1 MKEKIEQ
8 LSKGYMTYEL
18 PHIVLGEEKI
28 SLNAAMGKKR
38 SASVSIGNEAGISMK
53 GLVYSTNPRVTVS
66 NPQFVG
72 SENVIEFVCN
82 AEYAE
87 VGEKI
92 EGQLN
97 FVTSC
102 GEITLPYRFKV
113 VAPVLNSI
121 EGPVRNT
128 VQFAA
133 LARNNNNEAKRL
145 FVMPEFESFL
155 AYYEP
160 QNVLL
165 RERLLKSPSASIA
178 LEEFLVGTRKK
189 MAVGIDFSEPEKK
202 YTVGMS
208 NFSDSVKVIK
218 SSWGYIELNVYVSA
232 DFIEPEQQIINND
245 DFIGTEYEL
254 KYVVYPERMRPG
266 LNRCEITLSG
276 CGVTKKI
283 AITCNLPHED
293 KADREKALLI
303 DQLIIKAMDNYLAY
317 SMNQIPAGRYVSE
330 ARSLLDR
337 YDMLT
342 ERETLLS
349 KLYRVRLYRLSG
361 KESPATALFNNI
373 TDEEVAGSSVLERG
387 LYLYMLH
394 LGREDD
400 NEKYLEELY
409 TLININP
416 EEQLLKL
423 VAYRCEER
431 FARNPKYGLD
441 ELRSYFDQGMRS
453 PLLFRLVADIF
464 NNEPLLLKELGDF
477 ELGVL
482 LFALKRDYC
491 SKDLAAQA
499 TALILRT
506 RTYSKTYVNLLTMI
520 YDRYQPKDALT
531 AICQVLIRGFRKES
545 RYFKWY
551 QRGVEENIRIADLYE
566 YYMYSLD
573 REIEEDLDQSV
584 LMYYVYNS
592 KLNDRK
598 LAYLYANIVM
608 HKDSNPIVYENYKEK
623 LRLFAAQQMREGR
636 AGKAMSILYNDC
648 MSDEKASAGFPEF
661 LYRVI
666 FKHEIVCDNP
676 LMKYVCVVHKETD
689 EEIIVPLIGGSAQ
702 VDICTD
708 DALVLMMDAANNR
721 YYPGE
726 DVTVTR
732 LMEDDSL
739 VIEAYQ
745 RGREKDRLILH
756 LAERAH
762 KQHRFD
768 QLGIDLRKQATAL
781 SNINEKTR
789 ELYLAEL
796 ALYFYDHSMDE
807 IPEDDLDRLDYGVM
821 NSKARGKLIGLMI
834 LREQY
839 QKAYY
844 LMNEYGF
851 SEVEP
856 KLLEKY
862 VSSLSP
868 SEAGKYDKT
877 VLDICW
883 MLFANGRRSEKMLV
897 YLVNFYNGLT
907 GRLYDIWQEA
917 VEAKCATSDFDERL
931 LVQILF
937 TESYLPYGE
946 QIYIH
951 YHRRSKNRMLTKAYF
966 NYLSYKYLISDV
978 PLTAVTV
985 DNMKKDA
992 YYETND
998 IVILALLKRYANA
1011 GELSKEEQDFSKH
1024 WLEVMVSKGK
1034 ILPCFTRFGEYFRL
1048 PEDMD
1053 DKLYIEY
1060 RSNPEHRIM
1069 IMIASRQD
1077 GKRVVREE
1085 SMRNVCYGI
1094 FIKEIVLFAQETIEY
1109 VITDDDGENVTGT
1122 EKQTVTGRDDP
1133 TNRSK
1138 SRFSRINAIISA
1150 RNAKDK
1156 GAAVALLNDYVKNE
1170 FAISQLF
1177 HEIV

>member
-1 MKEKIEQ
+1 MREKIEQ

-18 PHIVLGEEKI
+18 PHIVLSEEKI
-28 SLNAAMGKKR
+28 ALNAAMGKKR

-53 GLVYSTNPRVTVS
+53 GLVYSTNPAVTVS
-66 NPQFVG
+66 NPGFVG
-72 SENVIEFVCN
+72 SENVIEIVCN

-113 VAPVLNSI
+113 VAPVLNSV
-121 EGPVRNT
+121 EGPVRNL

-133 LARNNNNEAKRL
+133 LARNNHNEAKRL
-145 FVMPEFESFL
+145 FVLPEFESFL
-155 AYYEP
+155 NYYEP
-160 QNVLL
+160 GHVLL
-165 RERLLKSPSASIA
+165 RERLLKSPSASVA

-189 MAVGIDFSEPEKK
+189 MAVAVELAEAEKK

-208 NFSDSVKVIK
+208 SFSDSIK
-218 SSWGYIELNVYVSA
+218 ISKSNWGYIELNVAVSA
-232 DFIEPEQQIINND
+232 DFVEPESQIISND
-245 DFIGTEYEL
+245 DFIGSEYEL
-254 KYVVYPERMRPG
+254 KYVIYPERMKRG
-266 LNRCEITLSG
+266 VNKCEITLSG
-276 CGVTKKI
+276 CGVTKTI
-283 AITCNLPHED
+283 PFTCILPHED
-293 KADREKALLI
+293 KADREKDMLI
-303 DQLIIKAMDNYLAY
+303 NHLIIKAMDNYLAY

-330 ARSLLDR
+330 ARALLDR

-342 ERETLLS
+342 EKDTLLS
-349 KLYRVRLYRLSG
+349 KLYRVRLYKLSG
-361 KESPATALFNNI
+361 KESPANALFNNI
-373 TDEEVAGSSVLERG
+373 TDEEVAEGGVLAKG
-387 LYLYMLH
+387 IYLYLMH
-394 LGREDD
+394 QNRQDD

-409 TLININP
+409 TLINVNP
-416 EEQLLKL
+416 EEHLLRL
-423 VAYRCEER
+423 VAYKCEER
-431 FARNPKYGLD
+431 FEKNPKYGLE
-441 ELRSYFDQGMRS
+441 ELRNCFEAGCRS
-453 PLLFRLVADIF
+453 PLLFRLAADIY
-464 NNEPLLLKELGDF
+464 NNEPLLLKETGDF
-477 ELGVL
+477 ELGTL
-482 LFALKRDYC
+482 MFALKRDYC

-499 TALILRT
+499 TALILRA
-506 RTYSKTYVNLLTMI
+506 RTYSKVFVNILTMI

-531 AICQVLIRGFRKES
+531 AICQVLIRGFRKEN

-573 REIEEDLDQSV
+573 RGIEEDLDQSV

-623 LRLFAAQQMREGR
+623 IRLFAAQQMREGK
-636 AGKAMSILYNDC
+636 AGKAMSILYSDC
-648 MSDEKASAGFPEF
+648 MGDEKSSAGFPEF

-666 FKHEIVCDNP
+666 FKYEVSCDNP

-689 EEIIVPLIGGSAQ
+689 DELIVPLIGGSAQ
-702 VDICTD
+702 VDIYTD

-721 YYPGE
+721 FCPGD

-739 VIEAYQ
+739 AIEAYQ

-756 LAERAH
+756 LAEKAH

-768 QLGIDLRKQATAL
+768 QLGIDLRKQATML
-781 SNINEKTR
+781 PGINDKTR

-796 ALYFYDHSMDE
+796 ALYFYDHSQDE

-839 QKAYY
+839 EKAYC

-851 SEVEP
+851 SDVEP

-862 VSSLSP
+862 INALTP
-868 SEAGKYDKT
+868 AEAGKYDKT
-877 VLDICW
+877 ILDVCCL
-883 MLFANGRRSEKMLV
+883 LFANGRRSEKMLV

-946 QIYIH
+946 QVYIH

-1034 ILPCFTRFGEYFRL
+1034 ILPCFMRFAEYFRL

-1085 SMRNVCYGI
+1085 AMRNVCYGI

-1109 VITDDDGENVTGT
+1109 VITDDDGENVSGT

-1133 TNRSK
+1133 SGRSK

-1150 RNAKDK
+1150 RNARDK

>member
-8 LSKGYMTYEL
+8 LSKGFMTYEL
-18 PHIVLGEEKI
+18 PHIVLSEEKI
-28 SLNAAMGKKR
+28 ALSAPMGKKR
-38 SASVSIGNEAGISMK
+38 VTSVSIGNEAGINMK
-53 GLVYSTNPRVTVS
+53 GLVYSTNPRVTVP

-72 SENVIEFVCN
+72 SENIIEFVCN

-113 VAPVLNSI
+113 AAPMLNSI
-121 EGPVRNT
+121 EGPIRNM

-133 LARNNNNEAKRL
+133 LARNNHNEAKRL
-145 FVMPEFESFL
+145 FVLPEFESFL
-155 AYYEP
+155 KYYEP
-160 QNVLL
+160 ANVLL
-165 RERLLKSPSASIA
+165 RERLLKSPSASVA
-178 LEEFLVGTRKK
+178 MEEFLVGSRKK
-189 MAVGIDFSEPEKK
+189 MAVAVEFGEQEKK
-202 YTVGMS
+202 YNVGQS
-208 NFSDSVKVIK
+208 SFSDSVKIVK
-218 SSWGYIELNVYVSA
+218 NNWGYISLNVAVTG
-232 DFIEPEQQIINND
+232 DFIEPEQQIISND
-245 DFIGTEYEL
+245 DFNGLEYEL
-254 KYVVYPERMRPG
+254 HYVIYPERMKPG
-266 LNRCEITLSG
+266 INKCEIVLSG
-276 CGVTKKI
+276 CGVTKSI
-283 AITCNLPHED
+283 PVTCHLPHED
-293 KADREKALLI
+293 KTEREKNFLI
-303 DQLIIKAMDNYLAY
+303 NSLIIKGLDNYLAY

-330 ARSLLDR
+330 AKALLDR

-342 ERETLLS
+342 EKDSLLS
-349 KLYRVRLYRLSG
+349 KLYRVRLYRLAG

-373 TDEEVAGSSVLERG
+373 TDEEIADANLLSRG
-387 LYLYMLH
+387 LYLYLLH
-394 LGREDD
+394 TGRSDD

-409 TLININP
+409 TLINVNP
-416 EEQLLKL
+416 EEHLLKL
-423 VAYRCEER
+423 IAYRCEER

-441 ELRSYFDQGMRS
+441 ELRSIFDQGCRS

-477 ELGVL
+477 ELGTL
-482 LFALKRDYC
+482 MFALKRDYC
-491 SKDLAAQA
+491 SRDLAAQA
-499 TALILRT
+499 TALILRAKS
-506 RTYSKTYVNLLTMI
+506 YSKLFVNLLMMI

-531 AICQVLIRGFRKES
+531 ALCQVLIKGFRKES

-551 QRGVEENIRIADLYE
+551 RKGVEENIRLGDLYE

-623 LRLFAAQQMREGR
+623 LRLFAASQMREGR

-648 MSDEKASAGFPEF
+648 MSDEKSAQGFPEF

-666 FKHEIVCDNP
+666 FKHEVRCDNP
-676 LMKYVCVVHKETD
+676 LMKYVCVIHKETD
-689 EEIIVPLIGGSAQ
+689 DEIIVPLISGSAQ

-708 DALVLMMDAANNR
+708 DALILMMDAANNR
-721 YYPGE
+721 YFPGE

-732 LMEDDSL
+732 LMEDESL
-739 VIEAYQ
+739 AVEAYQ

-756 LAERAH
+756 LAEKAH

-768 QLGIDLRKQATAL
+768 QIGIDLRKQVTAL

-796 ALYFYDHSMDE
+796 ALYFYDHSQDE
-807 IPEDDLDRLDYGVM
+807 IPEDDLDRLDYGMM
-821 NSKARGKLIGLMI
+821 NAKARGKLIGLMI

-839 QKAYY
+839 EKAYF

-862 VSSLSP
+862 IISLSP
-868 SEAGKYDKT
+868 AEAGKYDKT
-877 VLDICW
+877 ILDICW
-883 MLFANGRRSEKMLV
+883 LLFANGRRSEKMLV

-907 GRLYDIWQEA
+907 GRLFDIWQEA

-946 QIYIH
+946 QVYMH
-951 YHRRSKNRMLTKAYF
+951 YYRRSKNRMLTKAYF

-1011 GELSKEEQDFSKH
+1011 GELTKEEQDFSKH
-1024 WLEVMVSKGK
+1024 YLEVMVSKGK
-1034 ILPCFTRFGEYFRL
+1034 ILPCFLRFAEYFRL

-1060 RSNPEHRIM
+1060 RSNPDHRIM

-1085 SMRNVCYGI
+1085 AMRNVCYGI

-1109 VITDDDGENVTGT
+1109 VITDDDGENVSGT

-1133 TNRSK
+1133 AGRSK
-1138 SRFSRINAIISA
+1138 SRFARINAIISA
-1150 RNAKDK
+1150 RNHKDK
-1156 GAAVALLNDYVKNE
+1156 SAAVALLNDYVKNE